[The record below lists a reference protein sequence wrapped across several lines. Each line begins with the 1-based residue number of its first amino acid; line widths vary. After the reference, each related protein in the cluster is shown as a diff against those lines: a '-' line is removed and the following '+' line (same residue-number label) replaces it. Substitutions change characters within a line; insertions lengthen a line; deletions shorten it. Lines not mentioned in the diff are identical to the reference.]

1 MNAYAP
7 RYRPPTS
14 VTLPRARWTLRE
26 RPAVG
31 FPLRTDLPVSRYP
44 HGVVVFDR
52 ALTAQELDDF
62 ELDIVDNLVSP
73 ATILD
78 RGITP

>member
-1 MNAYAP
+1 MNAYTP

-14 VTLPRARWTLRE
+14 VTLPRGQWTLRE

-52 ALTAQELDDF
+52 ALTAQELDDY
-62 ELDIVDNLVSP
+62 ELDTIDNPNST
-73 ATILD
+73 ATIVD
-78 RGITP
+78 RGITL

>member
-1 MNAYAP
+1 MNAYTP

-31 FPLRTDLPVSRYP
+31 FPLRTDLPVSSYP

-62 ELDIVDNLVSP
+62 ELDIVDNPNST
-73 ATILD
+73 ATIVD
-78 RGITP
+78 RGITL

>member
-1 MNAYAP
+1 MNAYTP

-14 VTLPRARWTLRE
+14 VTLPRGQWTLRE

-52 ALTAQELDDF
+52 ALTAQELDDY
-62 ELDIVDNLVSP
+62 ELDTVDNPNST
-73 ATILD
+73 ATIVD
-78 RGITP
+78 RGITL

>member
-1 MNAYAP
+1 MNAYTP

-14 VTLPRARWTLRE
+14 VTLPRGQSTLRE

-52 ALTAQELDDF
+52 ALTAQELDDY
-62 ELDIVDNLVSP
+62 ELDTVDNLVSP

-78 RGITP
+78 RGITL

>member
-1 MNAYAP
+1 MNAYTP

-14 VTLPRARWTLRE
+14 ATLPRAAGRWTLLE

-31 FPLRTDLPVSRYP
+31 FPLRTDLPISQHP

-52 ALTAQELDDF
+52 ALTAQELDDY
-62 ELDIVDNLVSP
+62 ELDLVL
-73 ATILD
+73 TITSAL
-78 RGITP
+78 IKS

>member
-1 MNAYAP
+1 MNAYTP

-73 ATILD
+73 ATIVD
-78 RGITP
+78 RGITL

>member
-1 MNAYAP
+1 MNAYTP

-14 VTLPRARWTLRE
+14 FTLPRGQWTLRE

-31 FPLRTDLPVSRYP
+31 FPLRTDLPISQHP

-62 ELDIVDNLVSP
+62 ELDIVDNPVSP
-73 ATILD
+73 ATIVD
-78 RGITP
+78 RGITL

>member
-1 MNAYAP
+1 MNAYTP

-52 ALTAQELDDF
+52 ALTAQELDDY

-78 RGITP
+78 RGITL

>member
-1 MNAYAP
+1 MNAYTP

-52 ALTAQELDDF
+52 ALTQQELDDY
-62 ELDIVDNLVSP
+62 ELDTVDNLVSP
-73 ATILD
+73 ATIVD
-78 RGITP
+78 RGITL

>member
-1 MNAYAP
+1 VNAYTP

-14 VTLPRARWTLRE
+14 VTLPRGQWTLRE

-31 FPLRTDLPVSRYP
+31 FPLRTDLPISQHP

-62 ELDIVDNLVSP
+62 ELDTVDNLNSP

-78 RGITP
+78 KRYAL

>member
-1 MNAYAP
+1 MNAYTP

-14 VTLPRARWTLRE
+14 VTLPRGQWTLRE

-52 ALTAQELDDF
+52 ALTAQELDDY
-62 ELDIVDNLVSP
+62 ELDIVDNPNST
-73 ATILD
+73 ATIVD
-78 RGITP
+78 RGITL